1 MKLDTPVFPYII
13 RMRKLFCFYSSVQG
27 NRDFIPFHLLLAL
40 LLCDCLSSTSEY
52 SCRNMASF
60 RSMDQDHFSCPICL
74 DVLNNPVTTACGHSF
89 CQACI
94 ASCWDEEDHKG
105 IYSCPQC
112 RHTFTPRPVLHKNVM
127 IAEMME
133 KLKVSI
139 PAKSAKPVIAPPVPS
154 LAGPE
159 DVECDFCT
167 GRKHKAVQSCLV
179 CLASYCEA
187 HLQPHYQSPAFKK
200 HKLVKASRRLQEQIC
215 SQHDKLLEVYCRTDQ
230 QCICMLCTTDEHKGH
245 DILSASVERA
255 EKQKKLEWT
264 RRESQKK
271 IQERQVEL
279 QELRGSLESYKRSA
293 QEAVKDSD
301 EIFTK
306 LIVSIERRRSEV
318 RQMIRDQEK
327 AAVSRAEEHLKKLE
341 QEIME
346 LKKRSADLEQLSFT
360 EDHIHFL
367 QNLQSLSTT
376 SGSTGLNTISFS
388 LFQSFEGV
396 VVSVSQ
402 LAETVEEHCE
412 EELKKIADEVN
423 KIKIILPSDPTR
435 RNDFLEYSCELTL
448 DPNTVN
454 TVLCLSEG
462 NTVVTNTNTVQP
474 YPDHP
479 LRFGYW
485 PQMLCKEGFCG
496 RCYWEVEWEGSD
508 GVFMAVSYES
518 ISREG
523 RAAEAVFGCNNQ
535 SWRLSCSPAR
545 YSFWHNNKETRIRR
559 QPNSFRIGVYL
570 DHAAGSLA
578 FYSISDIMT
587 LLHRVQTTFTRPLY
601 AGFLVHPGSKI
612 TLTCLRT

>member
-1 MKLDTPVFPYII
+1 MSLK
-13 RMRKLFCFYSSVQG
+13 
-27 NRDFIPFHLLLAL
+27 
-40 LLCDCLSSTSEY
+40 TSGP
-52 SCRNMASF
+52 
-60 RSMDQDHFSCPICL
+60 SCPICL

-255 EKQKKLEWT
+255 EKQVKL
-264 RRESQKK
+264 S
-271 IQERQVEL
+271 
-279 QELRGSLESYKRSA
+279 
-293 QEAVKDSD
+293 VKDSD

-367 QNLQSLSTT
+367 QVT
-376 SGSTGLNTISFS
+376 
-388 LFQSFEGV
+388 
-396 VVSVSQ
+396 
-402 LAETVEEHCE
+402 AETIWDSTND
-412 EELKKIADEVN
+412 LK
-423 KIKIILPSDPTR
+423 
-435 RNDFLEYSCELTL
+435 LTL

-462 NTVVTNTNTVQP
+462 NTVVTNTNTVQL

-545 YSFWHNNKETRIRR
+545 YSFWHNNKETRICR

-570 DHAAGSLA
+570 DYAAGSLA
-578 FYSISDIMT
+578 FYSVSDIMT
-587 LLHRVQTTFTRPLY
+587 LIHRVQTTFTRPLY